1 MKPSQ
6 LIQEVSQ
13 DANVLA
19 YQEHARQISRQ
30 YSWFRR
36 VILDPIIKPLL
47 EELFQEYLEV
57 IVRATID
64 KLSNGGK

>member
-1 MKPSQ
+1 MKPSE
-6 LIQEVSQ
+6 LIEKVSQ
-13 DANVLA
+13 DQNVLA
-19 YQEHARQISRQ
+19 YQEQARQISRQ

-47 EELFQEYLEV
+47 EKLFQEYLEI

-64 KLSNGGK
+64 KLNNRGK